1 MTKLRQR
8 KSRGSDLMYFVANI
22 PQIQSIFL
30 FNLTLPNP
38 KLTACVLPVFVL
50 TQAWF
55 ITSTYFLS

>member
-1 MTKLRQR
+1 
-8 KSRGSDLMYFVANI
+8 MYFVANI

-50 TQAWF
+50 TQA
-55 ITSTYFLS
+55 